1 MTEYA
6 LEINGLK
13 KVYDNDVEALKG
25 IDLKITKG
33 DFFALLGPNGAGKSS
48 TIGIISSITNKTD
61 GIIKIFGIDIDQDFP
76 KAKSFLGV
84 VAQEINFSQ
93 FEKVEDIV
101 ITQAGFYGIPK
112 DIAKER
118 CKNLLKKLSLWD
130 KRHDQARS
138 LSGGQKRRVMIAKA
152 LVHEPKLLILDEP
165 TAGVDIELR
174 REMWDFLSDI
184 NKKGTTIILTTHYLE
199 EAEQHCNNI
208 AIIDDGSIVE
218 DTSMKELLSR
228 LSIQSFVLDL
238 ENEIQELPNLP
249 IFDLKS
255 QDSKTLTAT
264 LTKDDDLNSL
274 FAGPMYR
281 QAMKELKIKTECRF
295 KNRGPSHIIG
305 IESRGFVMG
314 AVLAY
319 AMKLPFVMVRKAGAK
334 YPGELLEESYTLE
347 YGEATLTLQTGLLG
361 HTDRCIVVD
370 DLIATGGSVLATK
383 RLIEQTG
390 ASVLGVSTVIDLEY
404 VRKEPLHLDIAYLE
418 RIK

>member
-1 MTEYA
+1 MSEYA
-6 LEINGLK
+6 LEITGLK

-61 GIIKIFGIDIDQDFP
+61 GNIKIFGVDIDQNFP

-112 DIAKER
+112 DIAKAR

-130 KRHDQARS
+130 KRQDQARN
-138 LSGGQKRRVMIAKA
+138 LSGGQKRRLMIAKA

-208 AIIDDGSIVE
+208 AIIDEGSIVE

-238 ENEIQELPNLP
+238 EHEIQELPNLS
-249 IFDLKS
+249 IFDLRS
-255 QDSKTLTAT
+255 QDSKTLIAT
-264 LTKDDDLNSL
+264 LTKDDDLNTL
-274 FAGPMYR
+274 FNKLSEHG
-281 QAMKELKIKTECRF
+281 IKVKSMRNEQ
-295 KNRGPSHIIG
+295 NR
-305 IESRGFVMG
+305 
-314 AVLAY
+314 
-319 AMKLPFVMVRKAGAK
+319 
-334 YPGELLEESYTLE
+334 LEELF
-347 YGEATLTLQTGLLG
+347 
-361 HTDRCIVVD
+361 I
-370 DLIATGGSVLATK
+370 
-383 RLIEQTG
+383 RL
-390 ASVLGVSTVIDLEY
+390 V
-404 VRKEPLHLDIAYLE
+404 KEKDGN
-418 RIK
+418 

>member
-1 MTEYA
+1 MSEYA
-6 LEINGLK
+6 LEITGLK

-61 GIIKIFGIDIDQDFP
+61 GNIKIFGIDIDQNFP

-112 DIAKER
+112 DIAKVR

-130 KRHDQARS
+130 KRQEQARN
-138 LSGGQKRRVMIAKA
+138 LSGGQKRRLMIAKA

-208 AIIDDGSIVE
+208 AIIDEGSIVE

-238 ENEIQELPNLP
+238 EHEIQELPNLS

-255 QDSKTLTAT
+255 QDSKTLIAT
-264 LTKDDDLNSL
+264 LTKDDDLNTL
-274 FAGPMYR
+274 FNKLSEHG
-281 QAMKELKIKTECRF
+281 IKVKSMRNEQ
-295 KNRGPSHIIG
+295 NR
-305 IESRGFVMG
+305 
-314 AVLAY
+314 
-319 AMKLPFVMVRKAGAK
+319 
-334 YPGELLEESYTLE
+334 LEELF
-347 YGEATLTLQTGLLG
+347 
-361 HTDRCIVVD
+361 I
-370 DLIATGGSVLATK
+370 
-383 RLIEQTG
+383 RL
-390 ASVLGVSTVIDLEY
+390 V
-404 VRKEPLHLDIAYLE
+404 KEKDGN
-418 RIK
+418 

>member
-1 MTEYA
+1 MSQYA
-6 LEINGLK
+6 LEITGLK

-61 GIIKIFGIDIDQDFP
+61 GNIKIFGVDIDQNFP

-112 DIAKER
+112 DVAKAR
-118 CKNLLKKLSLWD
+118 CKNLLKKLSLWG
-130 KRHDQARS
+130 KRQDQARN
-138 LSGGQKRRVMIAKA
+138 LSGGQKRRLMIAKA

-208 AIIDDGSIVE
+208 AIIDEGSIVE

-238 ENEIQELPNLP
+238 EHEIQELPNLS

-255 QDSKTLTAT
+255 QDSKTLIAT
-264 LTKDDDLNSL
+264 LKKDYDLNTL
-274 FAGPMYR
+274 FNKLSEHG
-281 QAMKELKIKTECRF
+281 IKVKSMRNEQ
-295 KNRGPSHIIG
+295 NR
-305 IESRGFVMG
+305 
-314 AVLAY
+314 
-319 AMKLPFVMVRKAGAK
+319 
-334 YPGELLEESYTLE
+334 LEELFIK
-347 YGEATLTLQTGLLG
+347 L
-361 HTDRCIVVD
+361 V
-370 DLIATGGSVLATK
+370 
-383 RLIEQTG
+383 
-390 ASVLGVSTVIDLEY
+390 
-404 VRKEPLHLDIAYLE
+404 KEKDGN
-418 RIK
+418 

>member
-1 MTEYA
+1 MSEYA
-6 LEINGLK
+6 LEITGLK
-13 KVYDNDVEALKG
+13 KVYNNDVEALKG

-48 TIGIISSITNKTD
+48 TIGIISSIINKTD
-61 GIIKIFGIDIDQDFP
+61 GNIKIFGIDIDQDFP

-208 AIIDDGSIVE
+208 AIIDEGSIVE

-238 ENEIQELPNLP
+238 EHEIQELPNLK

-255 QDSKTLTAT
+255 RDSKTLIAT
-264 LTKDDDLNSL
+264 LTKDDDLNTL
-274 FAGPMYR
+274 FNKLSEHG
-281 QAMKELKIKTECRF
+281 IKVKSMRNEQ
-295 KNRGPSHIIG
+295 NR
-305 IESRGFVMG
+305 
-314 AVLAY
+314 
-319 AMKLPFVMVRKAGAK
+319 
-334 YPGELLEESYTLE
+334 LEELF
-347 YGEATLTLQTGLLG
+347 
-361 HTDRCIVVD
+361 I
-370 DLIATGGSVLATK
+370 
-383 RLIEQTG
+383 RL
-390 ASVLGVSTVIDLEY
+390 V
-404 VRKEPLHLDIAYLE
+404 KEKDGN
-418 RIK
+418 

>member
-1 MTEYA
+1 MSEYA
-6 LEINGLK
+6 LEITGLK
-13 KVYDNDVEALKG
+13 KVYNNDVEALKG

-76 KAKSFLGV
+76 KAESFLGV

-112 DIAKER
+112 DIPKER

-130 KRHDQARS
+130 KRYDQARN

-208 AIIDDGSIVE
+208 AIIDEGSIVE

-238 ENEIQELPNLP
+238 ENEIQELPDLP

-274 FAGPMYR
+274 FDKLSEHG
-281 QAMKELKIKTECRF
+281 IKVKSMRNEQ
-295 KNRGPSHIIG
+295 NR
-305 IESRGFVMG
+305 
-314 AVLAY
+314 
-319 AMKLPFVMVRKAGAK
+319 
-334 YPGELLEESYTLE
+334 LEELF
-347 YGEATLTLQTGLLG
+347 
-361 HTDRCIVVD
+361 I
-370 DLIATGGSVLATK
+370 
-383 RLIEQTG
+383 RL
-390 ASVLGVSTVIDLEY
+390 V
-404 VRKEPLHLDIAYLE
+404 KEKDGN
-418 RIK
+418 

>member
-1 MTEYA
+1 MSQYA
-6 LEINGLK
+6 LEITGLK
-13 KVYDNDVEALKG
+13 KVYDNNVEALKG

-61 GIIKIFGIDIDQDFP
+61 GNIKIFGVDIDQNFP

-112 DIAKER
+112 DVAKAR
-118 CKNLLKKLSLWD
+118 CKNLLKKLSLWG
-130 KRHDQARS
+130 KRQDQARN
-138 LSGGQKRRVMIAKA
+138 LSGGQKRRLMIAKA

-208 AIIDDGSIVE
+208 AIIDEGSIVE

-238 ENEIQELPNLP
+238 EHEIQELPNLS

-255 QDSKTLTAT
+255 QDSKTLIAT
-264 LTKDDDLNSL
+264 LKKDDDLNTL
-274 FAGPMYR
+274 FNKLSEHG
-281 QAMKELKIKTECRF
+281 IKVKSMRNEQ
-295 KNRGPSHIIG
+295 NR
-305 IESRGFVMG
+305 
-314 AVLAY
+314 
-319 AMKLPFVMVRKAGAK
+319 
-334 YPGELLEESYTLE
+334 LEELFIK
-347 YGEATLTLQTGLLG
+347 L
-361 HTDRCIVVD
+361 V
-370 DLIATGGSVLATK
+370 
-383 RLIEQTG
+383 
-390 ASVLGVSTVIDLEY
+390 
-404 VRKEPLHLDIAYLE
+404 KEKDGN
-418 RIK
+418 

>member
-1 MTEYA
+1 MSEYA
-6 LEINGLK
+6 LEITGLK

-61 GIIKIFGIDIDQDFP
+61 GNIKIFGIDIDQDFP

-112 DIAKER
+112 DTAKAR

-130 KRHDQARS
+130 KREDQARN
-138 LSGGQKRRVMIAKA
+138 LSGGQKRRLMIAKA

-208 AIIDDGSIVE
+208 AIIDEGSIVE

-238 ENEIQELPNLP
+238 EQEIQELPNLS

-255 QDSKTLTAT
+255 QDSKTLIAT
-264 LTKDDDLNSL
+264 LTKDDDLNTL
-274 FAGPMYR
+274 FDKLSEHG
-281 QAMKELKIKTECRF
+281 IKVKSMRNEQ
-295 KNRGPSHIIG
+295 NR
-305 IESRGFVMG
+305 
-314 AVLAY
+314 
-319 AMKLPFVMVRKAGAK
+319 
-334 YPGELLEESYTLE
+334 LEELF
-347 YGEATLTLQTGLLG
+347 
-361 HTDRCIVVD
+361 I
-370 DLIATGGSVLATK
+370 
-383 RLIEQTG
+383 RL
-390 ASVLGVSTVIDLEY
+390 V
-404 VRKEPLHLDIAYLE
+404 KEKDGT
-418 RIK
+418 

>member
-1 MTEYA
+1 MSEYA

-13 KVYDNDVEALKG
+13 KVYDNGVEALKG

-61 GIIKIFGIDIDQDFP
+61 GNIKIFGVDIDQNFP

-112 DIAKER
+112 EAAKER
-118 CKNLLKKLSLWD
+118 CRNLLEKLSLWD
-130 KRHDQARS
+130 KRNDQARN
-138 LSGGQKRRVMIAKA
+138 LSGGQKRRLMIAKA
-152 LVHEPKLLILDEP
+152 LVHDPKLLILDEP

-208 AIIDDGSIVE
+208 AIIDEGAIVE

-238 ENEIQELPNLP
+238 EDHIQELPNLS

-255 QDSKTLTAT
+255 QDSKTLIAT
-264 LTKDDDLNSL
+264 LTKDEDLNTL
-274 FAGPMYR
+274 FNKLTDHG
-281 QAMKELKIKTECRF
+281 IKVKSMRNEQ
-295 KNRGPSHIIG
+295 NR
-305 IESRGFVMG
+305 
-314 AVLAY
+314 
-319 AMKLPFVMVRKAGAK
+319 
-334 YPGELLEESYTLE
+334 LEELF
-347 YGEATLTLQTGLLG
+347 
-361 HTDRCIVVD
+361 I
-370 DLIATGGSVLATK
+370 
-383 RLIEQTG
+383 RLVKDKDG
-390 ASVLGVSTVIDLEY
+390 N
-404 VRKEPLHLDIAYLE
+404 
-418 RIK
+418 

>member
-1 MTEYA
+1 MSEYA
-6 LEINGLK
+6 LEITGLK
-13 KVYDNDVEALKG
+13 KVYNNDVEALKG

-61 GIIKIFGIDIDQDFP
+61 GSIKIFGIDIDQDFP

-152 LVHEPKLLILDEP
+152 LVHEPKLLLLDEP

-208 AIIDDGSIVE
+208 AIIDEGSIVE

-238 ENEIQELPNLP
+238 DHEIQELPNLK

-255 QDSKTLTAT
+255 LDSKTLIAT
-264 LTKDDDLNSL
+264 LTKDDDLNNL
-274 FAGPMYR
+274 FNKLSEHG
-281 QAMKELKIKTECRF
+281 IKVKSMRNEQ
-295 KNRGPSHIIG
+295 NR
-305 IESRGFVMG
+305 
-314 AVLAY
+314 
-319 AMKLPFVMVRKAGAK
+319 
-334 YPGELLEESYTLE
+334 LEELF
-347 YGEATLTLQTGLLG
+347 
-361 HTDRCIVVD
+361 I
-370 DLIATGGSVLATK
+370 
-383 RLIEQTG
+383 RL
-390 ASVLGVSTVIDLEY
+390 V
-404 VRKEPLHLDIAYLE
+404 KEKDGN
-418 RIK
+418 

>member
-1 MTEYA
+1 MSEYA
-6 LEINGLK
+6 LEITGLK

-61 GIIKIFGIDIDQDFP
+61 GNIKIFGVDIDKNFP

-112 DIAKER
+112 DIAKAR
-118 CKNLLKKLSLWD
+118 CENLLKKLSLWD
-130 KRHDQARS
+130 KRQDQARN
-138 LSGGQKRRVMIAKA
+138 LSGGQKRRLMIAKA

-208 AIIDDGSIVE
+208 AIIDEGSIVE

-238 ENEIQELPNLP
+238 EHEIQELPNLS

-255 QDSKTLTAT
+255 QDSKTLIAT
-264 LTKDDDLNSL
+264 LTKDDDLNTL
-274 FAGPMYR
+274 FNKLSEHG
-281 QAMKELKIKTECRF
+281 IKVKSMRNEQ
-295 KNRGPSHIIG
+295 NR
-305 IESRGFVMG
+305 
-314 AVLAY
+314 
-319 AMKLPFVMVRKAGAK
+319 
-334 YPGELLEESYTLE
+334 LEELF
-347 YGEATLTLQTGLLG
+347 
-361 HTDRCIVVD
+361 I
-370 DLIATGGSVLATK
+370 
-383 RLIEQTG
+383 RL
-390 ASVLGVSTVIDLEY
+390 V
-404 VRKEPLHLDIAYLE
+404 KEKDGN
-418 RIK
+418 

>member
-1 MTEYA
+1 MSEYA
-6 LEINGLK
+6 LEITGLK

-61 GIIKIFGIDIDQDFP
+61 GNIKIFGVDIDQNFP

-112 DIAKER
+112 DIAKAR

-130 KRHDQARS
+130 KRQDQARN
-138 LSGGQKRRVMIAKA
+138 LSGGQKRRLMIAKA

-208 AIIDDGSIVE
+208 AIIDEGSIVE

-274 FAGPMYR
+274 FDKLSEHG
-281 QAMKELKIKTECRF
+281 IKVKSMRNEQ
-295 KNRGPSHIIG
+295 NR
-305 IESRGFVMG
+305 
-314 AVLAY
+314 
-319 AMKLPFVMVRKAGAK
+319 
-334 YPGELLEESYTLE
+334 LEELF
-347 YGEATLTLQTGLLG
+347 
-361 HTDRCIVVD
+361 I
-370 DLIATGGSVLATK
+370 
-383 RLIEQTG
+383 RL
-390 ASVLGVSTVIDLEY
+390 V
-404 VRKEPLHLDIAYLE
+404 KEKDGN
-418 RIK
+418 

>member
-1 MTEYA
+1 MSEYA
-6 LEINGLK
+6 LEITGLK

-61 GIIKIFGIDIDQDFP
+61 GNIKIFGVDIDKNFP

-112 DIAKER
+112 DIAKAR
-118 CKNLLKKLSLWD
+118 CENLLKKLSLWD
-130 KRHDQARS
+130 KRQDQARN
-138 LSGGQKRRVMIAKA
+138 LSGGQKRRLMIAKA

-208 AIIDDGSIVE
+208 AIIDEGSIVE

-238 ENEIQELPNLP
+238 EHEIQELPNFS

-255 QDSKTLTAT
+255 QDSKTLIAT
-264 LTKDDDLNSL
+264 LTKDDDLNTL
-274 FAGPMYR
+274 FNKLSEHG
-281 QAMKELKIKTECRF
+281 IKVKSMRNEQ
-295 KNRGPSHIIG
+295 NR
-305 IESRGFVMG
+305 
-314 AVLAY
+314 
-319 AMKLPFVMVRKAGAK
+319 
-334 YPGELLEESYTLE
+334 LEELF
-347 YGEATLTLQTGLLG
+347 
-361 HTDRCIVVD
+361 I
-370 DLIATGGSVLATK
+370 
-383 RLIEQTG
+383 RL
-390 ASVLGVSTVIDLEY
+390 V
-404 VRKEPLHLDIAYLE
+404 KEKDGN
-418 RIK
+418 

>member
-6 LEINGLK
+6 LEITGLK

-61 GIIKIFGIDIDQDFP
+61 GNIKIFGVDIDQNFP

-112 DIAKER
+112 DIAKAR
-118 CKNLLKKLSLWD
+118 CENLLKKLSLWD
-130 KRHDQARS
+130 KRQDQARN
-138 LSGGQKRRVMIAKA
+138 LSGGQKRRLMIAKA

-208 AIIDDGSIVE
+208 AIIDEGSIVE

-238 ENEIQELPNLP
+238 EHEIQELPNLS

-255 QDSKTLTAT
+255 QDSKTLIAT
-264 LTKDDDLNSL
+264 LTKDDDLNTL
-274 FAGPMYR
+274 FNKLSEHG
-281 QAMKELKIKTECRF
+281 IKVKSMRNEQ
-295 KNRGPSHIIG
+295 NR
-305 IESRGFVMG
+305 
-314 AVLAY
+314 
-319 AMKLPFVMVRKAGAK
+319 
-334 YPGELLEESYTLE
+334 LEELF
-347 YGEATLTLQTGLLG
+347 
-361 HTDRCIVVD
+361 I
-370 DLIATGGSVLATK
+370 
-383 RLIEQTG
+383 RL
-390 ASVLGVSTVIDLEY
+390 V
-404 VRKEPLHLDIAYLE
+404 KEKDGN
-418 RIK
+418 

>member
-1 MTEYA
+1 MSEYA
-6 LEINGLK
+6 LEITGLK
-13 KVYDNDVEALKG
+13 KIYDNNVEALKG

-61 GIIKIFGIDIDQDFP
+61 GNIKIFGVDIDQNFP

-112 DIAKER
+112 DIAKAR

-130 KRHDQARS
+130 KRQDQARN
-138 LSGGQKRRVMIAKA
+138 LSGGQKRRLMIAKA

-208 AIIDDGSIVE
+208 AIIDEGSIVE

-238 ENEIQELPNLP
+238 EHEIQELPNLS

-255 QDSKTLTAT
+255 QDSKTLIAT
-264 LTKDDDLNSL
+264 LTKDDDLNTL
-274 FAGPMYR
+274 FNKLTEHG
-281 QAMKELKIKTECRF
+281 IKVKSMRNEQ
-295 KNRGPSHIIG
+295 NR
-305 IESRGFVMG
+305 
-314 AVLAY
+314 
-319 AMKLPFVMVRKAGAK
+319 
-334 YPGELLEESYTLE
+334 LEELF
-347 YGEATLTLQTGLLG
+347 
-361 HTDRCIVVD
+361 I
-370 DLIATGGSVLATK
+370 
-383 RLIEQTG
+383 RL
-390 ASVLGVSTVIDLEY
+390 V
-404 VRKEPLHLDIAYLE
+404 KEKDGN
-418 RIK
+418 

>member
-1 MTEYA
+1 MSEYA
-6 LEINGLK
+6 LEITGLK
-13 KVYDNDVEALKG
+13 KVYDNNVEALKG

-61 GIIKIFGIDIDQDFP
+61 GNIKIFGVDIDQNFP
-76 KAKSFLGV
+76 RAKSFLGV

-112 DIAKER
+112 DIAKAR

-130 KRHDQARS
+130 KRQDQARN
-138 LSGGQKRRVMIAKA
+138 LSGGQKRRLMIAKA

-208 AIIDDGSIVE
+208 AIIDEGSIVE
-218 DTSMKELLSR
+218 DTTMKELLSR

-238 ENEIQELPNLP
+238 EHEIQELPNLS

-255 QDSKTLTAT
+255 QDSKTLIAT
-264 LTKDDDLNSL
+264 LTKDDDLNTL
-274 FAGPMYR
+274 FNKLSEHG
-281 QAMKELKIKTECRF
+281 IKVKSMRNEQ
-295 KNRGPSHIIG
+295 NR
-305 IESRGFVMG
+305 
-314 AVLAY
+314 
-319 AMKLPFVMVRKAGAK
+319 
-334 YPGELLEESYTLE
+334 LEELF
-347 YGEATLTLQTGLLG
+347 
-361 HTDRCIVVD
+361 I
-370 DLIATGGSVLATK
+370 
-383 RLIEQTG
+383 RLVKDKDG
-390 ASVLGVSTVIDLEY
+390 N
-404 VRKEPLHLDIAYLE
+404 
-418 RIK
+418 